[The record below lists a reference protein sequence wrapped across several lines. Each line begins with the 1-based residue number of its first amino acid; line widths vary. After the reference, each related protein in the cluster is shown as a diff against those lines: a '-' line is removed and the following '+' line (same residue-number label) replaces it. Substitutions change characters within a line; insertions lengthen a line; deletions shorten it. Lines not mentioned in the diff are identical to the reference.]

1 MNHQNQFLDLVVDQL
16 DVNVVMKK
24 EMNTTHLT
32 VMNVVI
38 VHDCM
43 IKEQVLNVDTNA
55 VIVDLLVQPIIN
67 VVDLGVILHQEVE
80 MKRCIIDIIDIKNG
94 HTQSSEQEVQS
105 LWMTKRDI

>member
-1 MNHQNQFLDLVVDQL
+1 MNHQSQFPDPVVDQP

-24 EMNTTHLT
+24 EMNITHLT

-43 IKEQVLNVDTNA
+43 IKEQVQNVDTSA
-55 VIVDLLVQPIIN
+55 VIVGLLVQPIIN
-67 VVDLGVILHQEVE
+67 VVDLGAIHHLEVE
-80 MKRCIIDIIDIKNG
+80 MKRCIIDTIDIKNG
-94 HTQSSEQEVQS
+94 HIQSSEQEVQS